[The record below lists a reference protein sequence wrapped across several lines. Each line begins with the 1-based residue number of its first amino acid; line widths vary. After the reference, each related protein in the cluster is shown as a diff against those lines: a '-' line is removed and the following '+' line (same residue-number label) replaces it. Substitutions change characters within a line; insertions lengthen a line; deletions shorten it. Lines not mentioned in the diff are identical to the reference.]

1 MGNPIRL
8 AGQPGKKLMK
18 AIPFA
23 GDIYATGLELF
34 NKEEPN
40 PIQRALNAV
49 IVGGGG
55 AAASFASAGLD
66 AVPAFIELSEHLMKG
81 ANTRYDT
88 PLGPK
93 NLQQLQGCS
102 PALNV
107 EHYLRSASYL
117 GQKSEYNDV
126 IKSALSECHGVIKDA
141 GNRPRF
147 GGLVMPVR

>member
-1 MGNPIRL
+1 MGDPIRF
-8 AGQPGKKLMK
+8 AGQVGKKLVK

-23 GDIYATGLELF
+23 GDIYATGYELF
-34 NKEEPN
+34 NEREPN
-40 PIQRALNAV
+40 PVQRAVNAL

-55 AAASFASAGLD
+55 AAASAGSGGLD
-66 AVPAFIELSEHLMKG
+66 AVPAFIELSKYLTEG
-81 ANTRYDT
+81 ANARYGT
-88 PLGPK
+88 SLGPK

-117 GQKSEYNDV
+117 GQKPEYNDV
-126 IKSALSECHGVIKDA
+126 IKSALSECHGIVKNIENK
-141 GNRPRF
+141 PRF